1 MLLKK
6 NPLLVLLVLC
16 CAAAGASAQSLPVYE
31 VARVTSAMNIDGKLA
46 EKAWAE
52 AQPVGAFVNNRDGSR
67 TELQTEARILYDDR
81 FIYFAFRVVDQNI
94 WATMKKR
101 DEHLWLEEVVE
112 VFLEANPA
120 IPNYIELE
128 VNPLGTML
136 DIYLIDRRKPLH
148 YESWN
153 SEHLK
158 WAVQVEGSVDG
169 KDGDRGWT
177 CEIALPFEDI
187 ATATH
192 NPPQPGDRW
201 RLNLYRVEQKPKPA
215 ELAWSPTLQDDFHI
229 LPRLGEIVFTD
240 RRVPK
245 P

>member
-31 VARVTSAMNIDGKLA
+31 VVRVTSAMNIDGKLD

-101 DEHLWLEEVVE
+101 DEHLWLQEGVG

-158 WAVQVEGSVDG
+158 CGGTDLMTHRRHVCRNGRQFEGNRCRS
-169 KDGDRGWT
+169 
-177 CEIALPFEDI
+177 
-187 ATATH
+187 
-192 NPPQPGDRW
+192 
-201 RLNLYRVEQKPKPA
+201 
-215 ELAWSPTLQDDFHI
+215 
-229 LPRLGEIVFTD
+229 
-240 RRVPK
+240 
-245 P
+245 